1 MMVLPSTRTADRT
14 PPARTSYMGRFRI
27 DPDMGEIFTWITSL
41 QPTARSREVAHL
53 LRLGFEFRNLHGRIP
68 LITNSGGLA
77 ISEDQNKPSIT
88 MGVTSPPKTVIEQ
101 NSSREMHELGFD
113 SDFLKPK
120 RETGHHQSLN
130 GLTNLTFVPAKSDT
144 LRVTTVI

>member
-53 LRLGFEFRNLHGRIP
+53 IL
-68 LITNSGGLA
+68 
-77 ISEDQNKPSIT
+77 PS
-88 MGVTSPPKTVIEQ
+88 K
-101 NSSREMHELGFD
+101 
-113 SDFLKPK
+113 
-120 RETGHHQSLN
+120 N
-130 GLTNLTFVPAKSDT
+130 GLHS
-144 LRVTTVI
+144 